1 MLKMESRGL
10 NLLPLLIAAAVVLFY
25 FMRAERFVNP
35 ETGKT
40 ELVAFSPEQEAQL
53 GLQTLQQVVAQSR
66 VVRSG
71 PEVDVVRSVAERLVQ
86 VVDENSKRFDWV
98 VLVVDDPQM
107 NAFCLPGGKIVV
119 YTGILPICQNEAGL
133 ATVMGHEIAHATLRH
148 GGQRVFQSNMVQIAL
163 VGIQSSIANMPI
175 EEQRK
180 LAGLLGAGVQF
191 GMILPFSRKHE
202 LEADAI
208 GLKYMARAG
217 FDPRESVKF
226 WERMAQA
233 SRNQKPPEF
242 MSTHP
247 ADATRIEQLES
258 LMPEAIREY
267 EQSKIRMGN
276 RPTPGI

>member
-1 MLKMESRGL
+1 MERRGL
-10 NLLPLLIAAAVVLFY
+10 NLLPLLIAAAMVFFY

-40 ELVAFSPEQEAQL
+40 ELVAFSPEQESEL

-66 VVRSG
+66 VIRSG
-71 PEVDVVRSVAERLVQ
+71 PEVDLVRAVAKRLVE
-86 VVDENSKRFDWV
+86 VVDENSKKFDWV

-119 YTGILPICQNEAGL
+119 YTGILPICQNPAGL

-163 VGIQSSIANMPI
+163 MGIQSSIANMPP
-175 EEQRK
+175 EEQRT
-180 LAGLLGAGVQF
+180 LAGLLGAGAQF

-208 GLKYMARAG
+208 GLRYMARAG

-233 SRNQKPPEF
+233 GRGQKPPEF

-247 ADATRIEQLES
+247 GDATRIEQLER

-267 EQSKIRMGN
+267 EQSQFRWAN
-276 RPTPGI
+276 QRDLGI